1 MTALS
6 SSDLQYITAR
16 RRSQRIRSAL
26 RATTIFLMGTAC
38 GQAIV
43 LCFIL

>member
-1 MTALS
+1 MTLS
-6 SSDLQYITAR
+6 ASDLSYITAR

-26 RATTIFLMGTAC
+26 RAATIFLMGTAV
-38 GQAIV
+38 GQGIA